1 MNSIMEESMK
11 KKKMSAQKIF
21 DNKINLEKEIAR
33 AENEMK
39 HSNSLSMGEMN
50 VEIKQLSAS
59 GGFKKG
65 MIGGKI
71 HTSRQAK

>member
-33 AENEMK
+33 AENDLKTNLE
-39 HSNSLSMGEMN
+39 GEDPILDEDTIQD
-50 VEIKQLSAS
+50 VIHV
-59 GGFKKG
+59 
-65 MIGGKI
+65 IGGAEVN
-71 HTSRQAK
+71 S